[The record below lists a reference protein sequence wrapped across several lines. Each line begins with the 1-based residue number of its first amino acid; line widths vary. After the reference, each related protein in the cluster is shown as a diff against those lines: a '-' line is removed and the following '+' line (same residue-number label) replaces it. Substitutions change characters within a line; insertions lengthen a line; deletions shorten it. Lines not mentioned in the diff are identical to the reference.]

1 MISYILK
8 DGVHYT
14 MPRKTNTSKDFHKT
28 IRQLLDSKEYGKIIQ
43 SIRTFVEKGET
54 ILPDTVANVLANS
67 HNIWP
72 SADVSSEID
81 YLLSLIKV
89 ENYTELI
96 YTSLIKIY
104 AKDSTKFL
112 EYYEMMKMNQIPVKR
127 RTLAP
132 IFENSHTYGFLF
144 FNEAKVQGISLTIDD
159 YCNIL
164 KNLPRECHD
173 FQRGMVVEDMAKN
186 IKGSISS
193 ESVDSLRI
201 CLTINEETS
210 PIPPPFNLTKKSKD
224 KILDKMKIYVGN
236 FYGKNQRVLSAI
248 TKAMGAFQKMKY
260 DTVIDGANVGFYKRG
275 SLSGKKICFKQLFNM
290 GTYLT
295 SSGRSPLIILHQHH
309 VDMATPEEKNM
320 IKTNRVPM
328 FIVPKGGDDDWF
340 WLYAALSNPK
350 SILVTNDEM
359 RNHFH
364 YMNFEDNFLDWKT
377 THVARYDMDGK
388 GIFDISNPD
397 PVLKNMVLNRSTRTV
412 KIFDE
417 TSWKEFGF

>member
-1 MISYILK
+1 
-8 DGVHYT
+8 
-14 MPRKTNTSKDFHKT
+14 MPRKTNTTKEFHKT

-43 SIRTFVEKGET
+43 SIRTFVETGET
-54 ILPDTVANVLANS
+54 ILPDTIANVLANF

-72 SADVSSEID
+72 SSDASSDIE

-104 AKDSTKFL
+104 SGDSSKFL
-112 EYYEMMKMNQIPVKR
+112 EYYEMMKMNQVPVKR

-132 IFENSHTYGFLF
+132 IFENCPSHSFLF
-144 FNEAKVQGISLTIDD
+144 FNEAKVLGVSLTIED

-164 KNLPRECHD
+164 KNLTGECHN
-173 FQRGMVVEDMAKN
+173 FHRAMVVEDMAKN
-186 IKGSISS
+186 IKGPISS
-193 ESVDSLRI
+193 DTVDSLRI
-201 CLTINEETS
+201 CLTFKEDTS
-210 PIPPPFNLTKKSKD
+210 SKPGPFNLTKKEKD
-224 KILDKMKIYVGN
+224 KILDKMKIYVGH
-236 FYGKNQRVLSAI
+236 FYGKNQRVLSSI

-275 SLSGKKICFKQLFNM
+275 SLSGKKICFNQLFNM
-290 GTYLT
+290 GTQLT
-295 SSGRSPLIILHQHH
+295 SSGHSPLIILHQHH
-309 VDMATPEEKNM
+309 VDMATPEEKSM

-350 SILVTNDEM
+350 SLLVTNDEM

-364 YMNFEDNFLDWKT
+364 YMNFEDNFINWKT
-377 THVARYDMDGK
+377 THVARYDMDTRGV
-388 GIFDISNPD
+388 FDISNPD
-397 PVLKNMVLNRSTRTV
+397 PVLKDMVLKRSMRIV
-412 KIFDE
+412 KVYDGI
-417 TSWKEFGF
+417 SWKEFGF